1 MGGGEESE
9 SDEEEWLLPA
19 SNGLQQYGGNTDPKL
34 SSPDSGSH
42 IMFNVS
48 QDHSK
53 QVLQIRDA
61 PDQPT
66 MDHDH
71 RDAARYGITM
81 SCLSVTS
88 DDRKKPGVLKTRL
101 YNLMRITSDKQDLIY
116 VDKVMLPREEIF
128 DLCNKLVPNS
138 VRTGSARDRQQQIN
152 FG

>member
-1 MGGGEESE
+1 
-9 SDEEEWLLPA
+9 
-19 SNGLQQYGGNTDPKL
+19 
-34 SSPDSGSH
+34 
-42 IMFNVS
+42 
-48 QDHSK
+48 
-53 QVLQIRDA
+53 
-61 PDQPT
+61 